1 MASQGWISVH
11 RKIEDDWL
19 WKDKPFSKGQAWV
32 DLLLMVN
39 HEDSKILFNGELVEI
54 KRGQRITSIK
64 KLCDRWGWSNKKV
77 KRFLELLQKDD
88 KIRLEIAPRKAT
100 TITIVNYSFY
110 QDEAPA
116 KASRKHH
123 GSTTEASQKHINNN
137 DNNVNNVNND
147 NNNDDDISNM
157 NLGQDEME
165 EYFYSLLFEDK
176 EGLNA

>member
-19 WKDKPFSKGQAWV
+19 WKDKPFSRGQAWV
-32 DLLLMVN
+32 DLLLMAN
-39 HEDSKILFNGELVEI
+39 HEDSKILFNGELIEV

-77 KRFLELLQKDD
+77 KRFLELLQEDD
-88 KIRLEIAPRKAT
+88 KIGLEIAPRKAT

-116 KASRKHH
+116 KAPEKHH
-123 GSTTEASQKHINNN
+123 GSITEAHKQ
-137 DNNVNNVNND
+137 
-147 NNNDDDISNM
+147 
-157 NLGQDEME
+157 
-165 EYFYSLLFEDK
+165 
-176 EGLNA
+176 